1 MSMSGFVF
9 ERLVIVMKIY
19 GYVRV
24 SSTDQNEDRQLIAMG
39 ELGIPKEN
47 IYMDKLSGKNTARP
61 GLQRLLK
68 TVRHGDT
75 IFVESFSRFARN
87 TRDLLELVEQ
97 LSEMGVEFVS
107 LKEKIDTGTPTGKF
121 MLTVFAG
128 IAELERAFILQR
140 SKEGIEA
147 ARRAGKHLGRPVK
160 KAPDDFDEVIK
171 EWEQK
176 RLTLSKALERCG
188 GISESTF
195 YRRRREHR
203 IIKGKNK

>member
-1 MSMSGFVF
+1 M
-9 ERLVIVMKIY
+9 RY
-19 GYVRV
+19 AYVRV
-24 SSTDQNEDRQLIAMG
+24 SAVDQNEARQLFAME
-39 ELGIPKEN
+39 ELAIPKEN

-68 TVRHGDT
+68 TVRQGDT

-87 TRDLLELVEQ
+87 TRDLLDLVEQ
-97 LSEMGVEFVS
+97 LSEMDVEFVS

-128 IAELERAFILQR
+128 IAELERAFIIQR

-147 ARRAGKHLGRPVK
+147 ARRAGKHLGRPAK
-160 KAPDDFDEVIK
+160 KAPADFDEIIK

-176 RLTLSKALERCG
+176 RLTL
-188 GISESTF
+188 
-195 YRRRREHR
+195 
-203 IIKGKNK
+203 

>member
-1 MSMSGFVF
+1 
-9 ERLVIVMKIY
+9 MKRY
-19 GYVRV
+19 AYVRV
-24 SSTDQNEDRQLIAMG
+24 SAVNQNEARQLFAMA
-39 ELGIPKEN
+39 ELAIPKEN
-47 IYMDKLSGKNTARP
+47 IYVDKLSGKNTSRP
-61 GLQRLLK
+61 GLQKLLK
-68 TVRHGDT
+68 TVRQGDI

-97 LSEMGVEFVS
+97 LSEIGVEFVS

-147 ARRAGKHLGRPVK
+147 ARRAGRHLGRPVK
-160 KAPDDFDEVIK
+160 KAPSDFDKIIK
-171 EWEQK
+171 AWEQK
-176 RLTLSKALERCG
+176 HLTLSKALERCG

-195 YRRRREHR
+195 YRRRREYR
-203 IIKGKNK
+203 IIKGENK

>member
-1 MSMSGFVF
+1 
-9 ERLVIVMKIY
+9 MKIY

-24 SSTDQNEDRQLIAMG
+24 SSTDQNEDRQLIAMD
-39 ELGIPKEN
+39 ELGILKEN

-61 GLQRLLK
+61 GLHKLL
-68 TVRHGDT
+68 TT
-75 IFVESFSRFARN
+75 IKQDDIIYVESFSRFARN

-97 LSEMGVEFVS
+97 LSEMGVGFVS
-107 LKEKIDTGTPTGKF
+107 LKEKIDTGTPSGKF

-160 KAPDDFDEVIK
+160 KAPADFDTLVK
-171 EWEQK
+171 DWEHK
-176 RLTLSKALERCG
+176 LIPLSKVLERCG
-188 GISESTF
+188 DISESTF

-203 IIKGKNK
+203 IIKGKK

>member
-1 MSMSGFVF
+1 MM
-9 ERLVIVMKIY
+9 RY
-19 GYVRV
+19 AYVRV
-24 SSTDQNEDRQLIAMG
+24 SAVDQNEARQLFAME
-39 ELGIPKEN
+39 ELAIPKEN
-47 IYMDKLSGKNTARP
+47 IFMDKLSGKNTSRP

-68 TVRHGDT
+68 TVQQGDT

-87 TRDLLELVEQ
+87 TRDLLDLVEQ

-160 KAPDDFDEVIK
+160 KAPSDFAEIIK

-176 RLTLSKALERCG
+176 HLTLSKALERCG

-195 YRRRREHR
+195 YRRYREYR